1 MDAPHLRLRLKAG
14 VPLDAFVRGGAL
26 GRSWC
31 DKEESGLKDQAD
43 SSMGNARDEAGTA
56 VGQRDDR
63 DGNIRLLTGRLSGRA
78 LGMRPVGG
86 GAH

>member
-1 MDAPHLRLRLKAG
+1 
-14 VPLDAFVRGGAL
+14 
-26 GRSWC
+26 
-31 DKEESGLKDQAD
+31 
-43 SSMGNARDEAGTA
+43 MGNAREEAGTA